1 MVDLSLFVR
10 ENNHPECI
18 PSHRY
23 LAPHPLGRVTYHA
36 SHEEAVKAIAA
47 AVKRDKLGE
56 YCVIEQTSTFER
68 LFGRKPARFR
78 LRPFKDE
85 NTASIGEKQGG

>member
-23 LAPHPLGRVTYHA
+23 LAPHPL
-36 SHEEAVKAIAA
+36 
-47 AVKRDKLGE
+47 
-56 YCVIEQTSTFER
+56 
-68 LFGRKPARFR
+68 
-78 LRPFKDE
+78 RPFKDE